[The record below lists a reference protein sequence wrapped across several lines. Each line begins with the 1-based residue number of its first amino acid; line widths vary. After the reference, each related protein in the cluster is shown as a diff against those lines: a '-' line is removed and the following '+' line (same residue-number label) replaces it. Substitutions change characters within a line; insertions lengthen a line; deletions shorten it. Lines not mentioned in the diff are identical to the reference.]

1 MPYAGITYRVRPG
14 NEDRIA
20 QVFSPENFT
29 RVDSPILR
37 DEEGEELGYLTCTGL
52 FVQDDTMVRVIQHEG
67 GTLADIRRHMSVQP
81 GVHEAEN
88 KVMEYLATPR
98 DTETP
103 EGFMRHFDRSTMT
116 MIDHRQIDNRPASGL
131 LALRYVVRPVAVEEL
146 TAAWQAATQRLELS
160 EDAGVFALLLL
171 VKDDVVIR
179 VIQHEGGDPTD
190 HLRSVPHR
198 AATDAWL
205 TPYLANP
212 ADTDLDIHLA
222 RHRMRCISHM
232 SAATTG

>member
-1 MPYAGITYRVRPG
+1 
-14 NEDRIA
+14 
-20 QVFSPENFT
+20 
-29 RVDSPILR
+29 
-37 DEEGEELGYLTCTGL
+37 
-52 FVQDDTMVRVIQHEG
+52 
-67 GTLADIRRHMSVQP
+67 
-81 GVHEAEN
+81 
-88 KVMEYLATPR
+88 
-98 DTETP
+98 
-103 EGFMRHFDRSTMT
+103 MRHFDRSTMT